1 MHVPPMIAFSLWFL
15 TGMFLFRMCPLRVA
29 IVSSFLAGWAILPSA
44 DFVPTEEIFPY
55 WILPVC
61 LPSTTFITKAT
72 VLGVTAIAGMLLFHR
87 VEIRKLK
94 LRAMDFA
101 FLLLSLAPI
110 FSSIANHLSPLNAMF
125 GAVYLFFAWLVP
137 FYLGRFYLYDRD
149 SLLLLA
155 KAIALAGLVYI
166 PICVVELFSG
176 PQIYSRLYGYQ
187 PFQWIGAH
195 RYFGFRPIGFLE
207 DGNQL
212 GIWMASAAS
221 VTLAAL
227 VLQTRMTAFK
237 IPLKWVAFS
246 LLAVTLMCQS
256 VGSILALGITLL
268 LILLCKRF
276 PLRLT
281 LTTLLC
287 GILFFTSLQILH
299 VVPWRELGENNPT
312 ARSIAKSLSQA
323 GRRSLGWRLAR
334 DEKQASIARH
344 KPVFGSGKWNWWQSG
359 GIRPW
364 DLWMLVVGMYG
375 IVGALA
381 VALVLL
387 IPVILAI
394 WRPFSPGSDDYR
406 IVIVLI
412 GSIIITMLDSLMNG
426 AIILPYLLIAG
437 ALSSQR
443 AKKNTMKI
451 NGNADSSAAIPPDQ
465 AAPVLSA
472 YVPI

>member
-1 MHVPPMIAFSLWFL
+1 MHVPQMIAFSLWFL
-15 TGMFLFRMCPLRVA
+15 TGMFLFRMCPVRVA
-29 IVSSFLAGWAILPSA
+29 IVSNFLAGWAILPTA
-44 DFVPTEEIFPY
+44 DFVRTEEIFPY

-72 VLGVTAIAGMLLFHR
+72 VLGITAIAGMLLFHR
-87 VEIRKLK
+87 VEIRNLK
-94 LRAMDFA
+94 LGAMDVA

-125 GAVYLFFAWLVP
+125 GAVYFFFAWLVP

-155 KAIALAGLVYI
+155 KAVALAGMVYI
-166 PICVVELFSG
+166 PICLVEVFAG
-176 PQIYSRLYGYQ
+176 PQAYFRLYGYQ
-187 PFQWIGAH
+187 PFRWIGAH
-195 RYFGFRPIGFLE
+195 RYFGFRPTGFLE

-227 VLQTRMTAFK
+227 VLRTRITVLK
-237 IPLKWVAFS
+237 IPLKWAAFS

-276 PLRLT
+276 SLRLT
-281 LTTLLC
+281 LTALLC
-287 GILFFTSLQILH
+287 GILSFTSLQILH

-323 GRRSLGWRLAR
+323 GRRSLGWRLVR
-334 DEKQASIARH
+334 DEKQASIARR
-344 KPVFGSGKWNWWQSG
+344 KPIFGSGKWDWWQSG

-364 DLWMLVVGMYG
+364 DIWMLVVGTYG
-375 IVGALA
+375 IVGVLA

-387 IPVILAI
+387 IPIILAV
-394 WRPFSPGSDDYR
+394 WYPFSPEKSDDYR

-412 GSIIITMLDSLMNG
+412 GPLIITLLDSLMNG

-443 AKKNTMKI
+443 TNKNAIKI
-451 NGNADSSAAIPPDQ
+451 NADLSAATPPDQ
-465 AAPVLSA
+465 AARVRSA